1 MHRLTTGSSVQ
12 GNASF
17 GTVVRTSEQVAHK
30 PPGAESSLLSSIGFS
45 AAARTAACADLHRKY
60 VRGFVYKS
68 PGRNS
73 LQFAVQAGNGSPAM
87 GGWYS
92 PLHQSNAHPRSPER
106 RGGHAFEEG
115 DSSRRVEIAP
125 RVGSDDLEPLRESGG
140 GSVRHERECVLAAVL
155 HPVSLPA
162 GRGRADIALASS
174 QAVCISSDQDI
185 ALVLCKIREERASV
199 ILIAPNWPNQ
209 PWFPDLTELLGA
221 PPWPI
226 PVRKDMLSQVDG
238 SVWYPNPELWSL
250 HVWPLQGYQR
260 R

>member
-1 MHRLTTGSSVQ
+1 MQ

-45 AAARTAACADLHRKY
+45 AAARTAACADSHRQY

-73 LQFAVQAGNGSPAM
+73 LQGAVQAGNGSPAM
-87 GGWYS
+87 GGRYS

-106 RGGHAFEEG
+106 RGGHAFKEG

-125 RVGSDDLEPLRESGG
+125 RVGSDDLEPLGESGG
-140 GSVRHERECVLAAVL
+140 GSVRHERECALPAVL
-155 HPVSLPA
+155 HPVSLPT
-162 GRGRADIALASS
+162 GKGRADIALASS

-185 ALVLCKIREERASV
+185 ALVLCKIKEERASV

-209 PWFPDLTELLGA
+209 PWFPDLTKLLGA